1 MWCDWFLITPHKG
14 FNMNGS
20 MPKTFPGENMSR
32 SFQQIS
38 VKSAEIIKSKLEEI
52 NDSKIIENVFIE
64 PENYGGKI
72 LPNYIHWIQKEIDNA
87 NLINDLIGTQ
97 EIKISMDNGNN
108 LFMIVQ
114 FLKEYEKRLSGL

>member
-1 MWCDWFLITPHKG
+1 
-14 FNMNGS
+14 MNGS